1 MKNKIAGHA
10 PGPWRHQLVN
20 GDYVYRVYTDTAVVA
35 GVDAHENMLLIEAAP
50 ELLAALEKLEA
61 RLDWFLSDDFSEA
74 FGLKYKPL
82 AEELSE
88 LEQARAAIAKA
99 KGAK

>member
-1 MKNKIAGHA
+1 MKSKKGEK
-10 PGPWRHQLVN
+10 
-20 GDYVYRVYTDTAVVA
+20 TAVLLD
-35 GVDAHENMLLIEAAP
+35 GKIIRVDKRIAAAAP

-99 KGAK
+99 KGAA